1 MWYFNNYQDD
11 SVFDDDDQDL
21 SSIAS
26 ADTSMSSLARFDTSL
41 TSKSGTL
48 PRRWKP
54 PVSESVEGLS
64 VTDGSFSSYFSLPRR
79 LFRSEVNLHK
89 ADSQATLRS
98 ERSKVQLQSDWQ
110 EEDKLEPGLFGLLED
125 PGVLRLEF
133 SDYPDSVFE
142 TEEAQD
148 ILDLRHHQDITHNS
162 KDWIRKSYDELDVDS
177 NRTEIIYNRVSS
189 GKQGKA

>member
-11 SVFDDDDQDL
+11 SVFDDEDQDL

-26 ADTSMSSLARFDTSL
+26 ADTSMSSLASVDTSMR
-41 TSKSGTL
+41 SISGTL

-54 PVSESVEGLS
+54 PVTESVEGLS

-98 ERSKVQLQSDWQ
+98 ERSKVQLQPDWQ

-142 TEEAQD
+142 TE
-148 ILDLRHHQDITHNS
+148 DLRHNQDITHNS

-177 NRTEIIYNRVSS
+177 NRTEIIYNRVRSEE
-189 GKQGKA
+189 QGQNPNSCE